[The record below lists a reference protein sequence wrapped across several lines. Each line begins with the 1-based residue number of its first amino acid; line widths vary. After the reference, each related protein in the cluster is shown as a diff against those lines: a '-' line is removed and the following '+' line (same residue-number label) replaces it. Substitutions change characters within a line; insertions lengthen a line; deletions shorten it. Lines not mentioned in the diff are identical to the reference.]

1 MAKQEAKLKSNP
13 NPTYEKL
20 AGLPFE
26 SAKELK
32 DAQKAVQMR
41 VWRRLEEARIL
52 EEFLDREEFKF
63 VREEFREGLRC
74 GYGERSES
82 LVRVFS
88 EGKGIQ
94 IQINKDLADAIPSS
108 ETLLGVLVR
117 AMSDSFA
124 GTYYKAKGIM
134 PATNPDEDVLQA
146 MKDGG
151 ILSQKR

>member
-1 MAKQEAKLKSNP
+1 MGKQEAKQKPSP

-26 SAKELK
+26 SAKEMK
-32 DAQKAVQMR
+32 DAQRAVQMR
-41 VWRRLEEARIL
+41 VWKRLEEARTL

-124 GTYYKAKGIM
+124 VTYYKAKGIM
-134 PATNPDEDVLQA
+134 PATNAEEDVLQA
-146 MKDGG
+146 VKDSGVASKG
-151 ILSQKR
+151 R